1 MQIIERIGPMRQ
13 KQAGFDRP
21 VFVHYIMAKNTV
33 DDMVYERL
41 QSKKTVQEILLDA
54 MKARKK

>member
-21 VFVHYIMAKNTV
+21 VFVHLILARNTM
-33 DDMVYERL
+33 DLAVYERL
-41 QSKKTVQEILLDA
+41 VGKKSVQDVLLEY
-54 MKARKK
+54 MKRAA